1 MLNKKKILIGVTG
14 SVALYKTIALIRTL
28 VDFYEIRVVMTPS
41 ASAFIRPLMFQT
53 VSKNKVFVDL
63 FAAESEGA
71 MDHIALA
78 RWADLMLIMPATAN
92 FMTKMVQGSADD
104 LLSTLYLACST
115 QVVVVPAMNQQMW
128 AHPATQR
135 NIKQLQQDQVE
146 IWGPESG
153 QQACGDIGLGRM
165 LDIELINTLIKGYF
179 FEKKLQG
186 VKVLVTAGPT
196 REAIDPV
203 RYLSN
208 RSSGKMGY
216 ALVQAL
222 IFMGAKVTL
231 VSGPVHIQAPLGINL
246 IKVESAKEMYQA
258 VMSKIK
264 SQAIFIGC
272 AAVADYHITNQAHQ
286 KIKKSKEN
294 KSLKLKLNKDILA
307 TVASLD
313 ENIFTLGF
321 AAETERLEQYATDK
335 MRHKKLDMIAA
346 NQVGGKKGGFEASEN
361 ALTVLW
367 KNGVKKL
374 PLCDKNTLAIQL
386 IEILAEQFYAKN
398 ASQNIR

>member
-14 SVALYKTIALIRTL
+14 SVALYKTISLIRIL
-28 VDFYEIRVVMTPS
+28 VDFYEIRVVMTQS
-41 ASAFIRPLMFQT
+41 ASAFIHPLMFQT
-53 VSKNKVFVDL
+53 VSGHKVFIDL

-92 FMTKMVQGSADD
+92 FITKMVQGSADD
-104 LLSTLYLACST
+104 LLSTLYLACPT
-115 QVVVVPAMNQQMW
+115 QVVVIPAMNQQMW

-135 NIKQLQQDQVE
+135 NIAQLQQDQVE

-165 LDIELINTLIKGYF
+165 LDIEVINVLIKGHF

-222 IFMGAKVTL
+222 VFMGAKVTL
-231 VSGPVHIQAPLGINL
+231 VSGPVNIQAPLGIDL

-258 VMSKIK
+258 VMSNIK

-272 AAVADYHITNQAHQ
+272 AAVADYHITNQATQ
-286 KIKKSKEN
+286 KIKKSKETQN
-294 KSLKLKLNKDILA
+294 LKLKPNKDILA
-307 TVASLD
+307 KVASLD

-321 AAETERLEQYATDK
+321 AAETERLEHYATDK

-361 ALTVLW
+361 ALTVFW
-367 KNGVKKL
+367 KKGVKKL

-386 IEILAEQFYAKN
+386 IEILVEQFNAKN
-398 ASQNIR
+398 AG